1 MSAKHAVIVVAMSAQ
16 QCYCRAVCVATARAA
31 THSCTAQPRSPRAM
45 PDSRHLVERW
55 QVLMSLALMA
65 RAAARKLMAAARFIN
80 APWGYLAA
88 AGIVSRLNPRAPTS
102 PIMPPPISREEVQR
116 QQSELLAK
124 QRTCDHTLLGKST
137 IDGRGSGKDVKMQTC
152 RQCLKRWYWDAAA
165 KVWKEKQNPKLQTTL
180 LDYVQVH
187 GQSSSSSAAGARPKA
202 SPKSS
207 SGRSRSSLPSAAAP
221 IPVPMED
228 WEVATEE
235 EDLNSIVPT
244 EPSDE
249 DF

>member
-1 MSAKHAVIVVAMSAQ
+1 M
-16 QCYCRAVCVATARAA
+16 
-31 THSCTAQPRSPRAM
+31 
-45 PDSRHLVERW
+45 
-55 QVLMSLALMA
+55 
-65 RAAARKLMAAARFIN
+65 
-80 APWGYLAA
+80 
-88 AGIVSRLNPRAPTS
+88 SRLNPRAPTS

-116 QQSELLAK
+116 QQSELVAK

-165 KVWKEKQNPKLQTTL
+165 KVWKEEQNPKLQTTL
-180 LDYVQVH
+180 LDLVQVH
-187 GQSSSSSAAGARPKA
+187 SQSSSSSAAGARPKAKA

-207 SGRSRSSLPSAAAP
+207 SGRSRSSLPSAAP
-221 IPVPMED
+221 IPVPMVD

-235 EDLNSIVPT
+235 DGQDSIVLT

-249 DF
+249 EF